1 VRRPD
6 VAHIDLVTD
15 IAAAP
20 EVCFDSS
27 LDVDVHLAA
36 SPGQRVVGGVR
47 SGRMRLGDHVTW
59 AASHFGIPWRMTS
72 KIVEYQRPWTFTDA
86 MQRGPFGRW
95 RHQHTFGRT
104 DSGTRMIDHVSFA
117 SPFGPLGRIVDAV
130 VLERYM
136 TRLLRQHN
144 NHLGTVAER
153 ASNDATRG
161 EINTRSTP
169 RQRARG

>member
-1 VRRPD
+1 MG
-6 VAHIDLVTD
+6 HIDLVTD

-20 EVCFDSS
+20 EVCFDCS
-27 LDVDVHLAA
+27 LDVGVHLEA
-36 SPGQRVVGGVR
+36 SPGQRIVGGVR

-72 KIVEYQRPWTFTDA
+72 KIVEYQRPSTFTDA

-95 RHQHTFGRT
+95 RHQHTFERI

-117 SPFGPLGRIVDAV
+117 SPCGPLGRIVDAV

-136 TRLLRQHN
+136 TQLLRQHN
-144 NHLGTVAER
+144 NHLRRVAEGTLH
-153 ASNDATRG
+153 DATLG

-169 RQRARG
+169 RRRARG